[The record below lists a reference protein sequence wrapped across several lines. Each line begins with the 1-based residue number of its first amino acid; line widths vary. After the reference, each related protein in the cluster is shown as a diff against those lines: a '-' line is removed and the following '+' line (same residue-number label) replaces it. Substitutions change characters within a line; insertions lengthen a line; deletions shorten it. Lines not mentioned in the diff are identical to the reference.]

1 MECLFIET
9 QDIWGNEFGVCTV
22 FMNRDKKRKKKKKKK
37 KTKKETKNKGRN
49 YLCCPYSQND

>member
-37 KTKKETKNKGRN
+37 DKKGDKKKRNK
-49 YLCCPYSQND
+49 LPLLSVFAK